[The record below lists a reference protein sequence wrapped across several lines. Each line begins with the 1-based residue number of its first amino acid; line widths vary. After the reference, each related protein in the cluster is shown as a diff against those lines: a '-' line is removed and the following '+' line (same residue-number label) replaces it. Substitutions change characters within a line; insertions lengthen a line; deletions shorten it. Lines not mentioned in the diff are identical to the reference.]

1 MEPQPT
7 KGEVRTWCLNL
18 PERNKQK
25 KLTFSIESKQD
36 SESDNITVKCPGYNM
51 PWHMKNQENHNNS
64 QGKRQSID
72 TNPKVTKVLEM
83 SENTLK
89 QIV

>member
-1 MEPQPT
+1 
-7 KGEVRTWCLNL
+7 
-18 PERNKQK
+18 
-25 KLTFSIESKQD
+25 
-36 SESDNITVKCPGYNM
+36 
-51 PWHMKNQENHNNS
+51 MKNQENHNNS